1 MKNTKVILIG
11 NYSKDKQVSMNS
23 FLNILTL
30 GLKKE
35 GIEFEIWKPLVCFGY
50 LVNNTNKG
58 LGKWFGYFDKY
69 IITSIYF
76 YIKVL
81 IHKFTQ
87 INYVYHICDH
97 SNSIYTSLFPLKKI
111 LVTCH
116 DVLAIRGALGFK
128 DAYCEASGFGKM
140 LQHFILK
147 NLKKDF
153 NIAFVSNNTKNQF
166 IALGTIH
173 FQNKY
178 QVVYNGL
185 NADFKKLE
193 VNEAKTL
200 IQKYSNFP
208 SQNYI
213 LHVGSNLARK
223 NRVLLIKMLNELK
236 ENYEGLLCFAG
247 QKPDNQLIQLAND
260 LGLNDRIC
268 FIQNPNH
275 ELLNLLYNQC
285 DAFIFPSLSEG
296 FGWPIIEAQTCGT
309 PVICS
314 NIEPLPEIGGNGVL
328 TANPFNVVDFA
339 KSFLSLNNPLF
350 KANLIEKGIENA
362 KKYTTQKMVNN
373 YLDFYKTINQ

>member
-1 MKNTKVILIG
+1 MNNFKVILIG
-11 NYSKDKQVSMNS
+11 NYACDKQVSMNS
-23 FLNILTL
+23 FLNILAL
-30 GLKKE
+30 GLKNE
-35 GIEFEIWKPLVCFGY
+35 GFELEIWKSIVCFGY
-50 LVNNTNKG
+50 FVKNTNKG
-58 LGKWFGYFDKY
+58 IGKWFGYIDKY
-69 IITSIYF
+69 VFTTIYF

-81 IHKFTQ
+81 IHKLTQ
-87 INYVYHICDH
+87 INCVYHICDH
-97 SNSIYTSLFPLKKI
+97 SNAVYISLFPLNKI

-128 DAYCEASGFGKM
+128 DAYCEASGFGKI

-147 NLKKDF
+147 NLKK
-153 NIAFVSNNTKNQF
+153 NISIAFVSKNTKNQF
-166 IALGTIH
+166 ISLGTNH

-193 VNEAKTL
+193 VNEANTL

-208 SQNYI
+208 TQKYI
-213 LHVGSNLARK
+213 LHVGSNLTRK
-223 NRVLLIKMLNELK
+223 NRVLLVKMIYELRDK
-236 ENYEGLLCFAG
+236 YDGLLCFAG
-247 QKPDNQLIQLAND
+247 QKPDNHLLQLASD
-260 LGLNDRIC
+260 LKVNDRIS

-314 NIEPLPEIGGNGVL
+314 NIEPLPEIGENGVI
-328 TANPFNVVDFA
+328 TANPFNEDDFA
-339 KSFLSLNNPLF
+339 KSFLLLNDTLF
-350 KANLIEKGIENA
+350 RDNLIQKGIENSQ
-362 KKYTTQKMVNN
+362 KYTTQKMVNN
-373 YLDFYKTINQ
+373 YINFYKTINQ